1 MIQQQ
6 TILKVADNS
15 GAKHVK
21 CIKVLGGF
29 KRKFAY
35 TGDIIVVSVVKL
47 RNKSKFNSKVKKGE
61 VYRALIL
68 KTKNSTSRR
77 SGFKKL
83 FKENVVCL
91 LNKQGKPLGTRIF
104 SLVPFELRKH
114 KWIKISSLSPGLI

>member
-15 GAKHVK
+15 GAKYVK

-29 KRKFAY
+29 KRQFAY

-47 RNKSKFNSKVKKGE
+47 RNKSKLNSKVKKGE
-61 VYRALIL
+61 VYKALII
-68 KTKNSTSRR
+68 KTKNYISRK
-77 SGFKKL
+77 SGLKSL

-91 LNKQGKPLGTRIF
+91 LNKQGKPLATRIF
-104 SLVPFELRKH
+104 SLVPLELKKH
-114 KWIKISSLSPGLI
+114 KWIKISSLSPGFI